1 MSRVIFYCNDSL
13 SNIESFEY
21 YKQDIDALE
30 ALGHEVIVCN
40 RYRDIP
46 LKFDLL
52 FVWWWTYALYP
63 VLLARLLQ
71 RPVITTGTF
80 NFKFP
85 ENFEGTDYFARPRWQ
100 RLVIRQAAKW
110 STLNLFVNRGELKAC
125 TGYFGLK
132 GSRYYPHVIHNDYL
146 QGPATNRTL
155 TLFNLA
161 WSGKKNL
168 IRKGI
173 PELLEA
179 VSLIKAEFPAL
190 RLKIAG
196 HVGDGVDFLGALI
209 KQYGIA
215 DIVEWLGPLSRHD
228 KIELLRACE
237 IYVQPSHYEGFGL
250 AMAEAMG
257 SGACVITCD
266 VGAVKDVVA
275 DCGVYVPPGS
285 PQELA
290 EAIRLV
296 LSDRPLR
303 HEFQSAAQKRAQV
316 EFAFQAKI
324 DRLAHYL
331 REARMP

>member
-1 MSRVIFYCNDSL
+1 MSRVVFYCNDSR
-13 SNIESFEY
+13 SNIVSFEY
-21 YKQDIDALE
+21 YKQDIDAIE

-71 RPVITTGTF
+71 RPVMTTGTF

-85 ENFEGTDYFARPRWQ
+85 ANFEGTDYFARPWWQ
-100 RLVIRQAAKW
+100 RFVIRLAAKW
-110 STLNLFVNRGELKAC
+110 STLNLFVNRGELDAC
-125 TGYFGLK
+125 TKYFGLS

-146 QGPATNRTL
+146 QGPGLSRTL

-179 VSLIKAEFPAL
+179 VSLVRMKFPHL

-196 HVGDGVDFLGALI
+196 HAGDGVDFLRALI
-209 KQYGIA
+209 KQHGVE

-228 KIELLRACE
+228 KIELLRTCE

-266 VGAVKDVVA
+266 VGAVRDVVA
-275 DCGVYVPPGS
+275 DCGVYVPSGS
-285 PQELA
+285 PQALA
-290 EAIRLV
+290 EAISSV
-296 LSDRPLR
+296 LSDGPMR
-303 HEFQSAAQKRAQV
+303 HRFQIAAQERAHV

-324 DRLAHYL
+324 DRLARYL
-331 REARMP
+331 QEART